1 MNSLLSKTQCKS
13 RNKWLTYLAP
23 FWVFTVV
30 ATFWHFVVV
39 WLQVPSIILPS
50 PIAVMNA
57 LWQERV
63 VLLNASWVTLQA
75 AAVGLLCSALF
86 GSLTAVVFSQSSL
99 LRIAL
104 YPYVIFLQT
113 VPIVAI
119 APLLII
125 WSGNNFRTIVLVATI
140 ISIFPVIA
148 NVTSGLLSI
157 NENLRELFR
166 MQSATRWQMLTKLQI
181 PAAIPQLI
189 LGLRI
194 SSGLAVIGAI
204 VAEFFVGNSGEYD
217 GLGTIMTS
225 RQANLKTAELIAALM
240 ACTCL
245 GILLF
250 ASVNLIGATVLRR
263 WTRVSG
269 FESER

>member
-1 MNSLLSKTQCKS
+1 MNAPTNNSI
-13 RNKWLTYLAP
+13 NKWMIYLAP
-23 FWVFTVV
+23 VLVFAIV
-30 ATFWHFVVV
+30 ATVWHLIVVC
-39 WLQVPSIILPS
+39 LKIPSIILPT
-50 PIAVMNA
+50 PIAVMKA
-57 LWQERV
+57 LWLERA
-63 VLLNASWVTLQA
+63 VLLKASWVTLQA
-75 AAVGLLCSALF
+75 AAVGLLCSAFF
-86 GSLTAVVFSQSSL
+86 GSLIAIVFSQSSL
-99 LRIAL
+99 LRVAF

-166 MQSATRWQMLTKLQI
+166 MQSATRWQMLTKLRI
-181 PAAIPQLI
+181 PAAVPQLV

-217 GLGTIMTS
+217 GLGTIMTA

-240 ACTCL
+240 ACTGL

-250 ASVNLIGATVLRR
+250 ACVNLLGATLLRR
-263 WTRVSG
+263 WTRTSG
-269 FESER
+269 FESDK

>member
-1 MNSLLSKTQCKS
+1 MNASMGKS
-13 RNKWLTYLAP
+13 LTYIAP
-23 FWVFTVV
+23 VLVFAVV
-30 ATFWHFVVV
+30 ATVWHFVVI
-39 WLQVPSIILPS
+39 WLRVPAIILPG

-57 LWQERV
+57 LWLERL
-63 VLLNASWVTLQA
+63 VLLKASWVTLQA
-75 AAVGLLCSALF
+75 AAVGLLCSAVF
-86 GSLTAVVFSQSSL
+86 GSLIAVLFSQS
-99 LRIAL
+99 AL
-104 YPYVIFLQT
+104 IRVAMYPYVIFLQT

-157 NENLRELFR
+157 NENLSELFR
-166 MQSATRWQMLTKLQI
+166 MQSATRWQMLTKLRI
-181 PAAIPQLI
+181 PAAIPQLV

-204 VAEFFVGNSGEYD
+204 VAEFFVGNSGQYD

-250 ASVNLIGATVLRR
+250 ASVNVLSATLLRR
-263 WTRVSG
+263 WTRR
-269 FESER
+269 E

>member
-1 MNSLLSKTQCKS
+1 MKGSNRKL
-13 RNKWLTYLAP
+13 LTYLAP
-23 FWVFTVV
+23 FLVFAVV
-30 ATFWHFVVV
+30 ATIWHFVVI
-39 WLQVPSIILPS
+39 WLRVPNIILPS
-50 PIAVMNA
+50 PVSVMNA
-57 LWQERV
+57 LWQERS
-63 VLLNASWVTLQA
+63 VLLKASWVTLQA
-75 AAVGLLCSALF
+75 AAAGLLCSALF
-86 GSLTAVVFSQSSL
+86 GSLIAVLFSQSSL
-99 LRIAL
+99 LRVAL

-166 MQSATRWQMLTKLQI
+166 MQSATRWQMLTKLRI
-181 PAAIPQLI
+181 PAAIPQLV

-250 ASVNLIGATVLRR
+250 ACVNLLSATLLRR
-263 WTRVSG
+263 WTRTSG
-269 FESER
+269 FESDK

>member
-1 MNSLLSKTQCKS
+1 MNSSLGKHLTNPAPVVVFLL
-13 RNKWLTYLAP
+13 
-23 FWVFTVV
+23 V
-30 ATFWHFVVV
+30 ATIWHFVVV
-39 WLQVPSIILPS
+39 LFKIPPIILPG
-50 PIAVMNA
+50 PIAVANA
-57 LWQERV
+57 LWQERM
-63 VLLNASWVTLQA
+63 VLLNASWITLQA
-75 AAVGLLCSALF
+75 AAVGLLCSAIF
-86 GSLTAVVFSQSSL
+86 GSLIAVVFSQSSL

-157 NENLRELFR
+157 NENLRELFQ
-166 MQSATRWQMLTKLQI
+166 MQSASRWQTLTKLRI
-181 PAAIPQLI
+181 PAAIPQLV
-189 LGLRI
+189 LGLRV
-194 SSGLAVIGAI
+194 SSGLSVIGAI

-245 GILLF
+245 GIILF
-250 ASVNLIGATVLRR
+250 GLVNLLSATLLRR
-263 WTRVSG
+263 WTRHSG
-269 FESER
+269 FESDKQ

>member
-1 MNSLLSKTQCKS
+1 MNSSIAKS
-13 RNKWLTYLAP
+13 IPYLAP
-23 FWVFTVV
+23 VLVFAVV
-30 ATFWHFVVV
+30 AILWHCLVL
-39 WLQVPSIILPS
+39 WLKVPAIILPG

-57 LWQERV
+57 IWLERL
-63 VLLNASWVTLQA
+63 VLIKASWVTLQA
-75 AAVGLLCSALF
+75 AAAGLLSSAVF
-86 GSLTAVVFSQSSL
+86 GSLIAVLFSQSSL
-99 LRIAL
+99 IRIAF

-157 NENLRELFR
+157 NENLSELFR
-166 MQSATRWQMLTKLQI
+166 MQSATRWQMLTKLRI
-181 PAAIPQLI
+181 PAAIPQLV

-250 ASVNLIGATVLRR
+250 ACVNLLSATLLRR

-269 FESER
+269 FESGK